1 MKKCRVSAG
10 SPSPWHAESRM
21 CGAVLGSKRRV
32 ASQLAGGGRSGTG
45 YNRGGFAFWARCL
58 GFCQTF
64 CHGIL
69 GLMAPACCSPR
80 RHPRN
85 LGAGRRGERDGHR
98 LRYTSTKSSLF
109 LCPSCLAPGVG
120 PRSLA
125 TLPILLVSPPHSP
138 HTRIL
143 AWGSAGSGPT
153 LSVPLTVKPRRG

>member
-45 YNRGGFAFWARCL
+45 FNRGGFAFWARCL
-58 GFCQTF
+58 GFCQPF

-98 LRYTSTKSSLF
+98 LRYTSTKSSL
-109 LCPSCLAPGVG
+109 SCAL
-120 PRSLA
+120 R
-125 TLPILLVSPPHSP
+125 VSP
-138 HTRIL
+138 RE
-143 AWGSAGSGPT
+143 SGPGPWLPSQFFLSLPPFRLT
-153 LSVPLTVKPRRG
+153 LESWLGGVRAAGQLSLFL